1 MKKIQLHSD
10 DAPAAVGPY
19 SQGIRW
25 GNMLFL
31 SGQLGIDPGQKKM
44 VEGGVDA
51 QTRQIFKNIAAVL
64 ATAGASLDNVLKAT
78 VFLKDMGDFKTV
90 NTLYETMFQKPF
102 PARSAFAVKQLPLD
116 ADVEIEI
123 IAGIP
128 E

>member
-1 MKKIQLHSD
+1 
-10 DAPAAVGPY
+10 
-19 SQGIRW
+19 
-25 GNMLFL
+25 
-31 SGQLGIDPGQKKM
+31 M